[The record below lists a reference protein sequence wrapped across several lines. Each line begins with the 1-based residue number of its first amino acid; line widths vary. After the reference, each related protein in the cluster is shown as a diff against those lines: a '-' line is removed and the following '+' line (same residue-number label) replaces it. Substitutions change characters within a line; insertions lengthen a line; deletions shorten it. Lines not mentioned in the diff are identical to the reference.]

1 MFPEKESATLE
12 LKERMSDSFLKTVSA
27 FANYTNGRIVF
38 GVADDG
44 TVVGISNPDDFK
56 LRIEHKINDS
66 ITPSPE
72 YRLEDVVSEGKILI
86 VLHVMRGRNTPYTFQ
101 NNAFKRL
108 DTSTVRV
115 SSQEFRRLSIEGSG
129 LSYDQLFSTDESL
142 TFKVLE
148 KALKKAVGIR
158 QFNLDTLRTLGLIK
172 DKRYTKGAE
181 LLADANQN
189 AQSRTTI
196 VRFGKNISEFMDRAD
211 IENQSILLQYEGALS
226 MFDKWY
232 LPYEAVVGFERMKR
246 IQIPREAYREAV
258 ANAML
263 HRRFDLNGAVQISMY
278 EDRIEVLSP
287 GGLPEGVTETA
298 FLYSRLSL
306 PRNLILAEVF
316 HRLHIIEKFGTG
328 IDRIRNEYQAF
339 NTKPQFEVADT
350 HINIILP
357 VIDYDALSEEPQL
370 EETILIFISNEGAR
384 SRAEIEAATG
394 YKRSW
399 VLKELKRLVDEGK
412 LAVVGSGKNTKYQ
425 LK

>member
-1 MFPEKESATLE
+1 MYPEKESSTLE

-172 DKRYTKGAE
+172 DKHYTKGAE

-232 LPYEAVVGFERMKR
+232 QPYEAVVGFERMKR

-316 HRLHIIEKFGTG
+316 HRLHIIENFGTG

-357 VIDYDALSEEPQL
+357 VIDYDALSEEHQL